1 MNDAT
6 IISLTTIIIGF
17 LSSCILYLLRICFKS
32 KCDSIKCLCLQI
44 KRNTG
49 NEIKAEE
56 MELQRPNL
64 TSRDSTGGA
73 LYDPRSINN
82 VV

>member
-6 IISLTTIIIGF
+6 LISLVTIIIGF
-17 LSSCILYLLRICFKS
+17 LSSCILYLLKICFKS
-32 KCDSIKCLCLQI
+32 KCELIQCFCFKV

-56 MELQRPNL
+56 MELANRTNI
-64 TSRDSTGGA
+64 TSRDSV
-73 LYDPRSINN
+73 NQ

>member
-32 KCDSIKCLCLQI
+32 KCDTIKCLCLQI
-44 KRNTG
+44 KRNTT

-56 MELQRPNL
+56 MELGNRANL
-64 TSRDSTGGA
+64 TSRDS
-73 LYDPRSINN
+73 INN
-82 VV
+82 IV

>member
-17 LSSCILYLLRICFKS
+17 LSSCILYLLKICFKS
-32 KCDSIKCLCLQI
+32 KCDTVKCLCFQI
-44 KRNTG
+44 KRNTA

-56 MELQRPNL
+56 MELGNRPTTL
-64 TSRDSTGGA
+64 TSRDS
-73 LYDPRSINN
+73 INN
-82 VV
+82 IV

>member
-32 KCDSIKCLCLQI
+32 KCESIKCLCLQI
-44 KRNTG
+44 KRNIQS
-49 NEIKAEE
+49 EIKAEE
-56 MELQRPNL
+56 MELGNRTVVN
-64 TSRDSTGGA
+64 RDS
-73 LYDPRSINN
+73 LNN